1 MRTSASEEE
10 SLLNNP
16 EEFVKLA
23 LDTCDRQIMYS
34 YKTAAA
40 KLLETVCDNIDGF
53 ETIVSLLVLQI
64 IGFSIKFE
72 NLDDLDANFPNL
84 INFKPT
90 IFISKTERHTRIETC
105 LVALSVL
112 SYLTPKRPDI
122 VS

>member
-1 MRTSASEEE
+1 
-10 SLLNNP
+10 
-16 EEFVKLA
+16 
-23 LDTCDRQIMYS
+23 MYS

-72 NLDDLDANFPNL
+72 SLDELDANFPNL

-122 VS
+122 VSQIETLLQQHSSFFFSPQLGSN